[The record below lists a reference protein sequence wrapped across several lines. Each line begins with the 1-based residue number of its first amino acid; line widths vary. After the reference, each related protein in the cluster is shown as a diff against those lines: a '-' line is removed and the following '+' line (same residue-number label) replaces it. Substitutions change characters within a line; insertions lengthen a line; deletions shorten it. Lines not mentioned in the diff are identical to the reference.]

1 MSPIT
6 EAEARRLATVRI
18 DRLAGEAA
26 ACGASLTAFFFH
38 VARLQAIE
46 VDVEVRMSPPVERR
60 KSAFVYDMQ

>member
-1 MSPIT
+1 MSPPS
-6 EAEARRLATVRI
+6 EAEARRLATARI
-18 DRLAGEAA
+18 DRLADEAA

-46 VDVEVRMSPPVERR
+46 IDVELRMSPPAERR